1 MTAVMNALQNM
12 VRACIDAETM
22 AQELQNAPETMHFQK
37 KARNELTALRIK
49 RENQDAKMEQMC
61 IRDRSDPALAAV

>member
-22 AQELQNAPETMHFQK
+22 AQELQTHLKLCTSK
-37 KARNELTALRIK
+37 KK
-49 RENQDAKMEQMC
+49 RVMN
-61 IRDRSDPALAAV
+61 